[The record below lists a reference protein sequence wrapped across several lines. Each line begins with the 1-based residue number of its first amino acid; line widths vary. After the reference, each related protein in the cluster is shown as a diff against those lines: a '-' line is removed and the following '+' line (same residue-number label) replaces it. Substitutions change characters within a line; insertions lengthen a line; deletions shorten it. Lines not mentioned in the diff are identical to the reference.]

1 MGVVYEAEDL
11 KLGRHIA
18 LKFLPEELANDQQA
32 LERFRREARAASA
45 LNHANICTI
54 YEVDEIAGKTFIAME
69 LLEGQT
75 LRQLIKGKP
84 LEIETVLDL
93 GIQISDALDAAHA
106 KGIIHR
112 DIKPANIFVTS
123 RRQAKILDFGL
134 AKMNLKLGGDALSGP
149 TVDAEQ
155 YVTSPGSAMGTVAYM
170 SPEQATG
177 KELDGRS
184 DLFSFGG
191 VLYEMVTGSLPFR
204 GDTSALIFKAIL
216 DGKPTSAVR
225 INPDVPVELER
236 IISKALEKD
245 RDVRYQSAAEMRAD
259 LKRLKRDTESGKT
272 ATLGKADTRTWP
284 WLKPIIVAVLAL
296 ALIAGVWLLRSRFYL
311 ARPASRINSIAV
323 LPLENLSRDPE
334 QEYFADGMTDALIT
348 DLSKI
353 GSLRII
359 SRTSVMHY
367 KKTNKTV
374 PEIAKELNVD
384 GIVEG
389 SVTRSGNRVRITAQL
404 IQASTDQHLWADSY
418 EQELGDVLKLQGEI
432 AQAIAQQV
440 RAELSP
446 QQRARLTIAHT
457 VNPEAYDAYLR
468 GRSFQGPTLQAI
480 EKAQKY
486 FEEAI
491 QRDPGFALAYVG
503 LADCYLDLGQ
513 FRLVPPQD
521 SYRRGKEVI
530 HKALEL
536 DQTLA
541 EAHGTLAFLNW
552 QWDWNWRTAEDE
564 YRYALNL
571 NPNSVDVRVGLA
583 WYLGWRGRRDE
594 ALAEVAKIRELDPPN
609 PYTFLDEAAIYYHLR
624 DYRALLDASR
634 KSVALNPDNWV
645 GHYFLAVAYDGLNL
659 EAIPEYQ
666 KAVEL
671 SQGDTD
677 PTAGLAHA
685 YASVGQRANVEKILR
700 ELLQRSKTQ
709 YVSPYMIATIYA
721 GLGDK
726 NKAFEFVEKAY
737 QERSP
742 DIPWFLKADL
752 RIDNLRSD
760 PRFQDL
766 RRRVGLPQ

>member
-134 AKMNLKLGGDALSGP
+134 AKMNLKLGGEALSGP

-155 YVTSPGSAMGTVAYM
+155 YLTSPGSAMGTVAYM

-272 ATLGKADTRTWP
+272 AALGKADTRTWP